1 MKTIG
6 IKLADGSFYPVLN
19 EGAPSEHLL
28 ELTTAHNNQTKV
40 MVDLYRS
47 ELGSMEDAEYVD
59 SLQIEDLNEHPNGEP
74 TLTFTVSIDEN
85 NKLSAKMVDNETGL
99 QSNATITLVS
109 RTLEERLLPDEY
121 DIKDPTVEGLSLT
134 ETEENSLFGNDD
146 KEDSADDENPLVDFS
161 FETEPNPTF
170 ADADSEPAVDVINEF
185 EAPVDETSVGVEDEI
200 PAEADEENI
209 PEKEAEPTVFENTLE
224 PEVQAE
230 NPAEE
235 NTPPADVKIPEISD
249 FNPLDEPILEDD
261 ALAIDEF
268 NGENDNTAEE
278 KMEAEETRE
287 EKIEEEPAEQAEE
300 SSDKVDFTF
309 DIPDDTVQNSDDES
323 VSEEKESSEEVNP
336 SEEISFSDDT
346 SASEEINP
354 SEDFVSDLPSF
365 DFSSISDSSGDLDL
379 TETDTRETKEEDLN
393 LDLDLPDF
401 DSIPDEPAEETTFA
415 SDSSSAAETESF
427 NSDLDL
433 SDLDT
438 YSQTESPADDNSYL
452 DDLDF
457 DDLDTS
463 TKTSQ
468 STGKPISFTGLYDKE
483 TELGNS
489 AASEGEAKST
499 RPAVI
504 ICILCAI
511 ICLLATLF
519 VIMVIPAK
527 FNIFGNKKAAKE
539 DLAKTELA
547 VTELPSEKAAPAP
560 ALAEEVHEQ
569 LAEPAPEPEP
579 IEKPEPLPPVPES
592 KEEEVLIIEN
602 AEDVVPLPPPVKP
615 VKPKDISYK
624 IKWGD
629 TLWDISDTY
638 YKNPWRYKYIARY
651 NGIKNPDYIISGT
664 YITIPAE

>member
-19 EGAPSEHLL
+19 EGAPSERLL

-185 EAPVDETSVGVEDEI
+185 EAPVDETSVGVE
-200 PAEADEENI
+200 EEV
-209 PEKEAEPTVFENTLE
+209 T
-224 PEVQAE
+224 
-230 NPAEE
+230 EE
-235 NTPPADVKIPEISD
+235 NTPPADVEIPEISD

-268 NGENDNTAEE
+268 NGENDNTVEE
-278 KMEAEETRE
+278 KMEAEETTE
-287 EKIEEEPAEQAEE
+287 EKIEEEPAEQPEE

-346 SASEEINP
+346 SASEKINP

-401 DSIPDEPAEETTFA
+401 DSIPDEPAEETTFS
-415 SDSSSAAETESF
+415 SDSSSAAESESF

-489 AASEGEAKST
+489 AASEGEAKNT

-527 FNIFGNKKAAKE
+527 FNIFGNKKASKE
-539 DLAKTELA
+539 DLAKTELS
-547 VTELPSEKAAPAP
+547 VTELPSEKNAPAP

>member
-19 EGAPSEHLL
+19 EGAPSERLL

-170 ADADSEPAVDVINEF
+170 ADADSEPTVDVINEF
-185 EAPVDETSVGVEDEI
+185 EAPVDETSVGVE
-200 PAEADEENI
+200 EEVTDDN
-209 PEKEAEPTVFENTLE
+209 V
-224 PEVQAE
+224 
-230 NPAEE
+230 EE
-235 NTPPADVKIPEISD
+235 NTAPADLEIPEISD

-268 NGENDNTAEE
+268 NGENDNSIEEEMKDEEENSEE
-278 KMEAEETRE
+278 KT
-287 EKIEEEPAEQAEE
+287 EEEPAEQPEE

-309 DIPDDTVQNSDDES
+309 DIPDDTVQNSDDEP
-323 VSEEKESSEEVNP
+323 VIEEKESSEEVNP

-489 AASEGEAKST
+489 AASEGEEKST

-539 DLAKTELA
+539 DLAKTELS
-547 VTELPSEKAAPAP
+547 VTELPSEKNAPVP

>member
-19 EGAPSEHLL
+19 EGAPSERLL

-170 ADADSEPAVDVINEF
+170 NDADSEPAVDVINEF
-185 EAPVDETSVGVEDEI
+185 EAPVDETSVGVE
-200 PAEADEENI
+200 EEVTDDN
-209 PEKEAEPTVFENTLE
+209 V
-224 PEVQAE
+224 
-230 NPAEE
+230 EE
-235 NTPPADVKIPEISD
+235 NTPPADVEIPEISD

-268 NGENDNTAEE
+268 NGENDNTVEE

-287 EKIEEEPAEQAEE
+287 EKIEEEPAEQPEE

-336 SEEISFSDDT
+336 SEKISFSDENSASEEISLSDDI

-415 SDSSSAAETESF
+415 SDSSSAAESESF

-489 AASEGEAKST
+489 AASEGEAKNT

-547 VTELPSEKAAPAP
+547 VTELPSEKAAPAI
-560 ALAEEVHEQ
+560 AEQ

>member
-19 EGAPSEHLL
+19 EGAPSERLL

-134 ETEENSLFGNDD
+134 ETEENSLFGNDE

-170 ADADSEPAVDVINEF
+170 NDADSEPAVDVINEF
-185 EAPVDETSVGVEDEI
+185 EAPVDETSVGVE
-200 PAEADEENI
+200 EEVTDDN
-209 PEKEAEPTVFENTLE
+209 V
-224 PEVQAE
+224 
-230 NPAEE
+230 EE
-235 NTPPADVKIPEISD
+235 NTPPADVEIPEISD

-278 KMEAEETRE
+278 KMEAEERTE
-287 EKIEEEPAEQAEE
+287 EKIEEEPAEQPEE

-415 SDSSSAAETESF
+415 SDSSSAVESESF

-463 TKTSQ
+463 SKTSQ

-489 AASEGEAKST
+489 AASEGEAKNT

-547 VTELPSEKAAPAP
+547 VTELPSEKNAPAP

>member
-19 EGAPSEHLL
+19 EGAPSERLL

-170 ADADSEPAVDVINEF
+170 NDADSEPAVDVINEF
-185 EAPVDETSVGVEDEI
+185 EAPVDETSVGVE
-200 PAEADEENI
+200 EEVTDDN
-209 PEKEAEPTVFENTLE
+209 V
-224 PEVQAE
+224 
-230 NPAEE
+230 EE
-235 NTPPADVKIPEISD
+235 NTAPADVEIPEISD

-268 NGENDNTAEE
+268 NTENDNTVEE
-278 KMEAEETRE
+278 KMKDEETTE
-287 EKIEEEPAEQAEE
+287 EKIKEEPAEQAEE

-336 SEEISFSDDT
+336 SEKISFSDDT

-415 SDSSSAAETESF
+415 SDSSSAAESESF

-489 AASEGEAKST
+489 AASEGEAKNT

-519 VIMVIPAK
+519 VIMVIPTK
-527 FNIFGNKKAAKE
+527 FSPFGNKKAAKE
-539 DLAKTELA
+539 DLAKTELS
-547 VTELPSEKAAPAP
+547 VTELPSEKAAPAI
-560 ALAEEVHEQ
+560 AEQ

>member
-19 EGAPSEHLL
+19 EGAPSERLL

-185 EAPVDETSVGVEDEI
+185 EAPVDETSVGVE
-200 PAEADEENI
+200 EEVT
-209 PEKEAEPTVFENTLE
+209 ED
-224 PEVQAE
+224 
-230 NPAEE
+230 
-235 NTPPADVKIPEISD
+235 NTPPADVEIPEISD

-268 NGENDNTAEE
+268 NGENDNTVEEEMKDEEENSEE
-278 KMEAEETRE
+278 KT
-287 EKIEEEPAEQAEE
+287 EEEPAEQPEE

-336 SEEISFSDDT
+336 SEEVNSSEEISFSDDT

-401 DSIPDEPAEETTFA
+401 DSIPDEPAEETTFS
-415 SDSSSAAETESF
+415 SDSSSAAESESF

-489 AASEGEAKST
+489 AASEGEAKNT

-539 DLAKTELA
+539 DLAKTELS
-547 VTELPSEKAAPAP
+547 VTELPSEKNAPAP

>member
-19 EGAPSEHLL
+19 EGAPSERLL

-134 ETEENSLFGNDD
+134 ETEENSLFGNDE

-185 EAPVDETSVGVEDEI
+185 EAPVDETSVGVE
-200 PAEADEENI
+200 EEVTDDN
-209 PEKEAEPTVFENTLE
+209 V
-224 PEVQAE
+224 
-230 NPAEE
+230 EE
-235 NTPPADVKIPEISD
+235 NTPPADVEIPEISD

-278 KMEAEETRE
+278 KMEAEERTE
-287 EKIEEEPAEQAEE
+287 EKIEEEPAEQPEE

-415 SDSSSAAETESF
+415 SDSSSAVESESF

-463 TKTSQ
+463 SKTSQ

-489 AASEGEAKST
+489 AASEGEAKNT

-547 VTELPSEKAAPAP
+547 VTELPSEKNAPAP

>member
-19 EGAPSEHLL
+19 EGAPSERLL

-85 NKLSAKMVDNETGL
+85 NKLSAKMIDNETGL

-121 DIKDPTVEGLSLT
+121 DIKDPTIEGVSLT
-134 ETEENSLFGNDD
+134 QTEENSLFGNEE
-146 KEDSADDENPLVDFS
+146 KEDNADDENPLVDFS
-161 FETEPNPTF
+161 FETEPNPSF
-170 ADADSEPAVDVINEF
+170 DDADQPTVDVINEF
-185 EAPVDETSVGVEDEI
+185 EAPVDETSVSPEEEI
-200 PAEADEENI
+200 Q
-209 PEKEAEPTVFENTLE
+209 NTETE
-224 PEVQAE
+224 PEV
-230 NPAEE
+230 
-235 NTPPADVKIPEISD
+235 DVEIPEISD
-249 FNPLDEPILEDD
+249 FNPLDGPVLEDD
-261 ALAIDEF
+261 ALNIDEF
-268 NGENDNTAEE
+268 NTEPEETTDENQTEEKTEEISEEND
-278 KMEAEETRE
+278 ETSE
-287 EKIEEEPAEQAEE
+287 DLPAE
-300 SSDKVDFTF
+300 SSDMPDFTF
-309 DIPDDTVQNSDDES
+309 DIPEDNVQNSEEES
-323 VSEEKESSEEVNP
+323 ESSGDTQVSEESNP
-336 SEEISFSDDT
+336 SD
-346 SASEEINP
+346 
-354 SEDFVSDLPSF
+354 DFVSDLPSF
-365 DFSSISDSSGDLDL
+365 DFSSISDSGDLDL
-379 TETDTRETKEEDLN
+379 TDNDSTEVKEEELN

-401 DSIPDEPAEETTFA
+401 DSIPDEPVEETSFST
-415 SDSSSAAETESF
+415 DSSSDNF
-427 NSDLDL
+427 NTDLDL
-433 SDLDT
+433 SDLDS
-438 YSQTESPADDNSYL
+438 YSHTETPADDNSYL

-457 DDLDTS
+457 DDLDSS
-463 TKTSQ
+463 TQTAKS
-468 STGKPISFTGLYDKE
+468 GAKPISFTGLYDKE

-489 AASEGEAKST
+489 AASESEPGKT

-511 ICLLATLF
+511 ICILATIF
-519 VIMVIPAK
+519 VLMVIPSK
-527 FNIFGNKKAAKE
+527 FSIFGNKKTAKE
-539 DLAKTELA
+539 DSAKTELS
-547 VTELPSEKAAPAP
+547 VTELPPEKPAP
-560 ALAEEVHEQ
+560 ESAFVEQ
-569 LAEPAPEPEP
+569 APEPEL
-579 IEKPEPLPPVPES
+579 IAKPEPLPPVPES
-592 KEEEVLIIEN
+592 KEEEVLVIEN

-615 VKPKDISYK
+615 VKPKDINYK

>member
-19 EGAPSEHLL
+19 EGAPSERLL

-170 ADADSEPAVDVINEF
+170 NDADSEPTVDVINEF
-185 EAPVDETSVGVEDEI
+185 EAPVDETSVGVE
-200 PAEADEENI
+200 EEVTDDN
-209 PEKEAEPTVFENTLE
+209 V
-224 PEVQAE
+224 
-230 NPAEE
+230 EE
-235 NTPPADVKIPEISD
+235 NTAPADVEIPEISD

-268 NGENDNTAEE
+268 NGENDNTVEE
-278 KMEAEETRE
+278 KMKAEERTE

-415 SDSSSAAETESF
+415 SDSSSAAESESF

-489 AASEGEAKST
+489 AASEGEAKNT

-539 DLAKTELA
+539 DLAKTELS
-547 VTELPSEKAAPAP
+547 VTELPSEKNAP

-579 IEKPEPLPPVPES
+579 IEKPEPLPPVPEA

>member
-19 EGAPSEHLL
+19 EGAPSERLL

-185 EAPVDETSVGVEDEI
+185 EAPVDETSVGVE
-200 PAEADEENI
+200 EEVTDDN
-209 PEKEAEPTVFENTLE
+209 V
-224 PEVQAE
+224 
-230 NPAEE
+230 EE
-235 NTPPADVKIPEISD
+235 NTPPADVEIPEISD

-268 NGENDNTAEE
+268 NGENNNTAEE
-278 KMEAEETRE
+278 KMEAEERTE

-415 SDSSSAAETESF
+415 SDSSSAAESESF

-489 AASEGEAKST
+489 AASEGEAKNT

-539 DLAKTELA
+539 DLAKTELS

-560 ALAEEVHEQ
+560 AIAEQ

-615 VKPKDISYK
+615 IKPKDISYK

>member
-19 EGAPSEHLL
+19 EGAPSERLL

-146 KEDSADDENPLVDFS
+146 KEDPADDENPLVDFS

-185 EAPVDETSVGVEDEI
+185 EAPVDETSVGVE
-200 PAEADEENI
+200 EEVT
-209 PEKEAEPTVFENTLE
+209 EDNT
-224 PEVQAE
+224 A
-230 NPAEE
+230 
-235 NTPPADVKIPEISD
+235 PADVEIPEISD

-268 NGENDNTAEE
+268 NGENDNSAEE
-278 KMEAEETRE
+278 EMKDEEENSE
-287 EKIEEEPAEQAEE
+287 EKIEEEPAEQPEE

-323 VSEEKESSEEVNP
+323 VSEKKESSEEVNP

-489 AASEGEAKST
+489 AASEGEAKNT

-547 VTELPSEKAAPAP
+547 VTELPAEKNAS

>member
-19 EGAPSEHLL
+19 EGAPSERLL

-185 EAPVDETSVGVEDEI
+185 EAPVDETSVGVE
-200 PAEADEENI
+200 EEVT
-209 PEKEAEPTVFENTLE
+209 ED
-224 PEVQAE
+224 
-230 NPAEE
+230 
-235 NTPPADVKIPEISD
+235 NTPPADVEIPEISD

-268 NGENDNTAEE
+268 NGENDNTVEE
-278 KMEAEETRE
+278 EMKDEEENSE
-287 EKIEEEPAEQAEE
+287 EKIEEEPAEQPEE

-346 SASEEINP
+346 SASEKINP

-401 DSIPDEPAEETTFA
+401 DSIPDEPAEETTFS
-415 SDSSSAAETESF
+415 SDSSSAAESESF

-489 AASEGEAKST
+489 AASEGEAKNT

-539 DLAKTELA
+539 DLAKTELS
-547 VTELPSEKAAPAP
+547 VTELPSEKNAPAP

>member
-19 EGAPSEHLL
+19 EGAPSERLL

-170 ADADSEPAVDVINEF
+170 ADADSEPAVNVINEF
-185 EAPVDETSVGVEDEI
+185 EAPVDETSVGVE
-200 PAEADEENI
+200 EEVTDDN
-209 PEKEAEPTVFENTLE
+209 V
-224 PEVQAE
+224 
-230 NPAEE
+230 EE
-235 NTPPADVKIPEISD
+235 NTAPADVEIPEISD
-249 FNPLDEPILEDD
+249 FNPLDQPILEDD

-268 NGENDNTAEE
+268 NGENDNSAEE
-278 KMEAEETRE
+278 EMKDEETTE

-415 SDSSSAAETESF
+415 SDSSSAAESESF

-489 AASEGEAKST
+489 AASEGEAKNT

-539 DLAKTELA
+539 DLAKTELS
-547 VTELPSEKAAPAP
+547 VTELPSEKNAPAS

>member
-19 EGAPSEHLL
+19 EGAPSERLL

-185 EAPVDETSVGVEDEI
+185 EAPVDETSVGVE
-200 PAEADEENI
+200 EEVTDDN
-209 PEKEAEPTVFENTLE
+209 V
-224 PEVQAE
+224 
-230 NPAEE
+230 EE
-235 NTPPADVKIPEISD
+235 NTPPADVEIPEISD

-268 NGENDNTAEE
+268 NGENDNTVEE
-278 KMEAEETRE
+278 EMKDEETTE
-287 EKIEEEPAEQAEE
+287 EKIEEEPAEQPEE
-300 SSDKVDFTF
+300 ISDKVDFTF

-323 VSEEKESSEEVNP
+323 VSEKKESSEEVNP

-401 DSIPDEPAEETTFA
+401 DSIPDEPAEETTFS
-415 SDSSSAAETESF
+415 SDSSSTAESESF

-489 AASEGEAKST
+489 AASEGEAKNT

-547 VTELPSEKAAPAP
+547 VTELPSEKSAPAI
-560 ALAEEVHEQ
+560 AEQ

>member
-19 EGAPSEHLL
+19 EGAPSERLL

-170 ADADSEPAVDVINEF
+170 TDADSEPAVDVINEF
-185 EAPVDETSVGVEDEI
+185 EAPVDETSVGVE
-200 PAEADEENI
+200 EEVTDDN
-209 PEKEAEPTVFENTLE
+209 V
-224 PEVQAE
+224 
-230 NPAEE
+230 EE
-235 NTPPADVKIPEISD
+235 NTPPADVEIPEISD

-268 NGENDNTAEE
+268 NGENDNTVEE
-278 KMEAEETRE
+278 KMEAEETTE
-287 EKIEEEPAEQAEE
+287 EKIEEEPAEQPEE

-415 SDSSSAAETESF
+415 SDSSSAAESESF

-489 AASEGEAKST
+489 AASEGEAKNT

-527 FNIFGNKKAAKE
+527 FNIFVNKKAAKE
-539 DLAKTELA
+539 DLAKTELS

-569 LAEPAPEPEP
+569 LAEPSPEPEP

>member
-19 EGAPSEHLL
+19 EGAPSERLL

-185 EAPVDETSVGVEDEI
+185 EAPVDETSVGVE
-200 PAEADEENI
+200 EEVT
-209 PEKEAEPTVFENTLE
+209 ED
-224 PEVQAE
+224 
-230 NPAEE
+230 
-235 NTPPADVKIPEISD
+235 NTPPADVEIPEISD

-268 NGENDNTAEE
+268 NGENDNTVEE
-278 KMEAEETRE
+278 KMEAEETTE
-287 EKIEEEPAEQAEE
+287 EKIEEEPAEQPEE

-336 SEEISFSDDT
+336 SEEVNSSEEISFSDDT

-415 SDSSSAAETESF
+415 SDSSSAAESESF

-489 AASEGEAKST
+489 AASEGEAKNT

-539 DLAKTELA
+539 DLAKTELS
-547 VTELPSEKAAPAP
+547 VTELPSEKNAPAP